1 MLARRRA
8 FLDGLVAWLTGSADS
23 LTGEDR
29 LHGAAAGITDDT
41 ADTPRIEVR
50 AARTIEGRCATSV
63 VVMRTLAAWCYDR
76 RRTVIG
82 LWVTAFIVFA
92 ALWASAAG
100 EFVNNF
106 NLPGTESQR
115 AYDLLKER
123 FPAQSGDTASVV
135 FAVDD
140 GRVLDAGNRPEIEAV
155 RSEIAKSPEVL
166 AVGDPFAKGAPVSE
180 DGKITFA
187 QIQFRK
193 GAGDAD
199 TALVKTMAEDTL
211 ALDGK
216 GGVQVALGGDII
228 HWSTAEQGGAGEI
241 FGLLVA
247 ALVLFLTLGVVAMG
261 LPLLNAL
268 FAMVVSLSLTAVIG
282 TRVLDVV
289 DWSPQ
294 LAAMIGIG
302 VGIDYALLIL
312 NRFRLERG
320 AGRDVRQATLIAID
334 TSGRAVLF
342 AGIVVVIAM
351 LGMMLLG
358 ISFLYGPAIAAA
370 LAVLFTMTAALTLMP
385 ALLSKIGGR
394 VKPAGNGGGDADL
407 ADRESGFAARWSRF
421 VARRPLP
428 VAILALAVLIALALP
443 ALHMR
448 LATSDASTY
457 KKDDTTRVAYDL
469 LKEGFGPGFNAPL
482 LLAIELPK
490 AGDDAALQQIGDALG
505 DQDGI
510 AQVLPAQLNE
520 RGDTA
525 TMIAYPTTTPQDERT
540 DRVVRQARDETLPR
554 IEQATGARVSIGGA
568 TASNLDF
575 AQTIRDKLPLFI
587 GVVVGLSLLLLA
599 VVFRSL
605 LIPVKAGIFNVLSIA
620 GAFGVVTLIF
630 QDGHLASL
638 FGDATG
644 PIEAFLPILVFA
656 VVFGLSMD
664 YEVFLV
670 SRMHEE
676 WVHTKDAKYAARHGL
691 AMTGR
696 VVTAAAIIM
705 IAVFGAFAIGNE
717 RALAMMGVGFGAAIF
732 IDAFIIRLLLL
743 PAVMHL
749 AGPAMWWMPAWLD
762 KRLPHLHIERPDT
775 VDEPAV
781 AEGATREREPQPVP

>member
-1 MLARRRA
+1 
-8 FLDGLVAWLTGSADS
+8 
-23 LTGEDR
+23 
-29 LHGAAAGITDDT
+29 
-41 ADTPRIEVR
+41 
-50 AARTIEGRCATSV
+50 
-63 VVMRTLAAWCYDR
+63 MRNLAAWCHDR

-82 LWVTAFIVFA
+82 LWVGAFLLLAV
-92 ALWASAAG
+92 LWGAAAG
-100 EFVNNF
+100 EYSNNF
-106 NLPGTESQR
+106 RLPGTESQR

-123 FPAQSGDTASVV
+123 FPSQSGDTATVV
-135 FAVDD
+135 FAVKQ
-140 GRVLDAGNRPEIEAV
+140 GGVLDPANKPVIERAIGEI
-155 RSEIAKSPEVL
+155 KQSPEVL
-166 AVGDPFAKGAPVSE
+166 AVGDPYAKGAAVSR
-180 DGKITFA
+180 DGKITFS

-193 GAGDAD
+193 GAGDVDA
-199 TALVKTMAEDTL
+199 AKVKTMAENTL
-211 ALDGK
+211 KLDGK
-216 GGVQVALGGDII
+216 SGVQVALGGDII
-228 HWSTAEQGGAGEI
+228 HWSTAQQGGAGEI
-241 FGLLVA
+241 FGILVA
-247 ALVLFLTLGVVAMG
+247 AIVLFLTLGVVAMG

-268 FAMVVSLSLTAVIG
+268 FAMVVSLGIMAVVG
-282 TRVLDVV
+282 THLLDVV
-289 DWSPQ
+289 DWTPQ

-320 AGRDVRQATLIAID
+320 AGRDVREATLIAID

-358 ISFLYGPAIAAA
+358 ISFLYGPAIGAA
-370 LAVLFTMTAALTLMP
+370 LSVLATMVAALTLMP
-385 ALLSKIGGR
+385 AILSKIGGR
-394 VKPAGNGGGDADL
+394 VKPAGSGDAD
-407 ADRESGFAARWSRF
+407 RETGFAARWSRF

-428 VAILALAVLIALALP
+428 VAVLALAVLIALALP

-457 KKDDTTRVAYDL
+457 KKDDTTRIAYDL
-469 LKEGFGPGFNAPL
+469 LKKGFGPGFNAPL
-482 LLAIELPK
+482 LLAVELPK
-490 AGDDAALQQIGDALG
+490 AGDTAALTQVGDALSK
-505 DQDGI
+505 QPGI
-510 AQVLPAQLNE
+510 AGVLPPVVNKS
-520 RGDTA
+520 GDTA
-525 TMIAYPTTTPQDERT
+525 TMIAYPSTTPQDKQT
-540 DRVVRQARDETLPR
+540 DETVKTARDTTLPP
-554 IEQATGARVSIGGA
+554 IEASTGARVSIGGA
-568 TASNLDF
+568 TATNLDF
-575 AQTIRDKLPLFI
+575 SQTIRDKLPLFI

-605 LIPVKAGIFNVLSIA
+605 LVPVKAGLFNLLSIS

-644 PIEAFLPILVFA
+644 PIESFLPIMVFA

-676 WVHTKDAKYAARHGL
+676 WTKTRDAKYAVRHGL

-749 AGPAMWWMPAWLD
+749 AGPAMWWMPSWLD
-762 KRLPHLHIERPDT
+762 KRLPHLNIERPDT
-775 VDEPAV
+775 PHLGRIPEPEPAS
-781 AEGATREREPQPVP
+781 G

>member
-1 MLARRRA
+1 
-8 FLDGLVAWLTGSADS
+8 
-23 LTGEDR
+23 
-29 LHGAAAGITDDT
+29 
-41 ADTPRIEVR
+41 
-50 AARTIEGRCATSV
+50 
-63 VVMRTLAAWCYDR
+63 MRSLAAWCHDR

-82 LWVTAFIVFA
+82 LWVGAFILLA
-92 ALWASAAG
+92 ALWATAAG
-100 EFVNNF
+100 DYVNNF
-106 NLPGTESQR
+106 RLPGTESQR
-115 AYDLLKER
+115 AYDLLKEK
-123 FPAQSGDTASVV
+123 FPQQAGDTASVV
-135 FAVDD
+135 FAVKD
-140 GRVLDAGNRPEIEAV
+140 GSVLDRKPQIDKA
-155 RSEIAKSPEVL
+155 IATIKKSPEVL
-166 AVGDPFAKGAPVSE
+166 AVSDPSAEGAPVSK
-180 DGKITFA
+180 DGRITFA
-187 QIQFRK
+187 QIQFK
-193 GAGDAD
+193 KPAGDVDAP
-199 TALVKTMAEDTL
+199 AVKEMAEQTL
-211 ALDGK
+211 KLDGQ

-241 FGLLVA
+241 FGILVA
-247 ALVLFLTLGVVAMG
+247 AIVLFLTLGIVAMG

-282 TRVLDVV
+282 TQVLDVV
-289 DWSPQ
+289 DWTPQ

-320 AGRDVRQATLIAID
+320 AGRDTREATMIAID

-351 LGMMLLG
+351 LGMILLG
-358 ISFLYGPAIAAA
+358 ISFLYGPAIGAA
-370 LAVLFTMTAALTLMP
+370 LSVLATMIAALTLMP
-385 ALLSKIGGR
+385 AILGTRIGR
-394 VKPAGNGGGDADL
+394 RIKKANATSADE
-407 ADRESGFAARWSRF
+407 ESGFSARWSSF

-428 VAILALAVLIALALP
+428 VAVLSLAVLIALALP
-443 ALHMR
+443 ATHIR

-457 KKDDTTRVAYDL
+457 KSDDTARIAYDL

-482 LLAIELPK
+482 LMAVELPAK
-490 AGDDAALQQIGDALG
+490 GDTAALQQISDALG
-505 DQDGI
+505 KQDGI
-510 AQVLPAQLNE
+510 AQVLPPQLNE
-520 RGDTA
+520 AGDTA
-525 TMIAYPTTTPQDERT
+525 TMIAYPTTTPQDET
-540 DRVVRQARDETLPR
+540 TDETVKTARNVTLPPV
-554 IEQATGARVSIGGA
+554 EQATGARVSIGGT
-568 TASNLDF
+568 TASNIDF
-575 AQTIRDKLPLFI
+575 AKTISDKLPLFI

-599 VVFRSL
+599 IVFRSI
-605 LIPVKAGIFNVLSIA
+605 LIPIKAGIFNLLSIS

-630 QDGHLASL
+630 QDGHGASL
-638 FGDATG
+638 FGGATG
-644 PIEAFLPILVFA
+644 PIESFLPIMVFA

-676 WVHTKDAKYAARHGL
+676 WTHTKNARYSVQHGL

-749 AGPAMWWMPAWLD
+749 AGPAMWWMPEWLD
-762 KRLPHLHIERPDT
+762 KRLPHLNIEPP
-775 VDEPAV
+775 E
-781 AEGATREREPQPVP
+781 EGAHPKQREVPAYT

>member
-1 MLARRRA
+1 
-8 FLDGLVAWLTGSADS
+8 
-23 LTGEDR
+23 
-29 LHGAAAGITDDT
+29 
-41 ADTPRIEVR
+41 
-50 AARTIEGRCATSV
+50 
-63 VVMRTLAAWCYDR
+63 MRNLAAWCHDR

-82 LWVTAFIVFA
+82 LWAAAFVISIL
-92 ALWASAAG
+92 LWGGAAG
-100 EFVNNF
+100 EYVNNF
-106 NLPGTESQR
+106 RLPGTESQR
-115 AYDLLKER
+115 AYDLLKEK
-123 FPAQSGDTASVV
+123 FPEQSGDTASVV
-135 FAVDD
+135 FAVDQ
-140 GRVLDAGNRPEIEAV
+140 GRVLDPANRGTIEAA
-155 RSEIAKSPEVL
+155 RKEIAASPAVL
-166 AVGDPFAKGAPVSE
+166 NVGDPFAKGAAVSQ
-180 DGKITFA
+180 DGRITFA
-187 QIQFRK
+187 QIQFK
-193 GAGDAD
+193 QGAGDVD
-199 TALVKTMAEDTL
+199 VKQVKTMAENTL
-211 ALDGK
+211 KLDGRD
-216 GGVQVALGGDII
+216 GVQVALGGDII

-241 FGLLVA
+241 FGILVA
-247 ALVLFLTLGVVAMG
+247 AFVLFLTLGVVAMG

-268 FAMVVSLSLTAVIG
+268 FAMIVSLSIMAVIG

-320 AGRDVRQATLIAID
+320 AGKEVREATLVALD

-342 AGIVVVIAM
+342 AGVVVVIAM

-370 LAVLFTMTAALTLMP
+370 LSVLFTMAASLTLMP

-394 VKPAGNGGGDADL
+394 VKPAGSGDAD
-407 ADRESGFAARWSRF
+407 RETGFAARWSAF
-421 VARRPLP
+421 VARRPWP
-428 VAILALAVLIALALP
+428 VAVLALAILIALAIP

-482 LLAIELPK
+482 LLAVELPK
-490 AGDDAALQQIGDALG
+490 SGDDAALTQIGDALKN
-505 DQDGI
+505 QDGI
-510 AQVLPAQLNE
+510 ASVLPPVVNKA
-520 RGDTA
+520 GDTA
-525 TMIAYPTTTPQDERT
+525 TMIAYPTTTPQDETTDETVRT
-540 DRVVRQARDETLPR
+540 ARDDTLPP
-554 IEQATGARVSIGGA
+554 IAEATGTRISIGGA
-568 TASNLDF
+568 TATNLDF
-575 AQTIRDKLPLFI
+575 SQTIRDKLPLFI

-605 LIPVKAGIFNVLSIA
+605 LIPVKAGVFNLLSIL

-630 QDGHLASL
+630 QDGNLSGL

-644 PIEAFLPILVFA
+644 PIESFLPIMVFA

-676 WVHTKDAKYAARHGL
+676 WVHTKDAHYAVRHGL

-717 RALAMMGVGFGAAIF
+717 RALAMMGVGFASAIF

-743 PAVMHL
+743 PAVMHIVG
-749 AGPAMWWMPAWLD
+749 AAMWWMPAWLEQ
-762 KRLPHLHIERPDT
+762 RLPHLNIERPD
-775 VDEPAV
+775 EPP
-781 AEGATREREPQPVP
+781 EPPSQRRPGEPEPQPAS

>member
-1 MLARRRA
+1 
-8 FLDGLVAWLTGSADS
+8 
-23 LTGEDR
+23 
-29 LHGAAAGITDDT
+29 
-41 ADTPRIEVR
+41 
-50 AARTIEGRCATSV
+50 
-63 VVMRTLAAWCYDR
+63 MRKLAAWCHDR

-82 LWVTAFIVFA
+82 LWVAAFFLIA
-92 ALWASAAG
+92 ALWATAAG
-100 EFVNNF
+100 EYSNNF
-106 NLPGTESQR
+106 QLPGTESQR
-115 AYDLLKER
+115 AYDLLKDK
-123 FPAQSGDTASVV
+123 FPEQSGDTASVV
-135 FAVDD
+135 FAVDE
-140 GRVLDAGNRPEIEAV
+140 GSVLDESKRPQIERV
-155 RSEIAKSPEVL
+155 RAEIAKSPEVL
-166 AVGDPFAKGAPVSE
+166 AVGDPFAQGAPVSP

-193 GAGDAD
+193 GAGDVDA
-199 TALVKTMAEDTL
+199 AKVKTMAEDTL

-216 GGVQVALGGDII
+216 DGVQVALGGDII

-241 FGLLVA
+241 FGILVA

-268 FAMVVSLSLTAVIG
+268 FAMVVSIG
-282 TRVLDVV
+282 LMSVVGTHLLDVV
-289 DWSPQ
+289 DWTPQ

-320 AGRDVRQATLIAID
+320 AGRDVRDATLISLD

-351 LGMMLLG
+351 LGMILLG
-358 ISFLYGPAIAAA
+358 ISFLYGPAIGAA
-370 LAVLFTMTAALTLMP
+370 LAVLFTMFAALTLMP
-385 ALLSKIGGR
+385 AIMGSRIGR
-394 VKPAGNGGGDADL
+394 RIKPASNGDGDGTDL

-428 VAILALAVLIALALP
+428 VAVLALAVLIALALP
-443 ALHMR
+443 AAHMR

-457 KKDDTTRVAYDL
+457 KEDDTTRIAYDL

-482 LLAIELPK
+482 LLAVELPT
-490 AGDDAALQQIGDALG
+490 AGDDAALRQIGDALSA
-505 DQDGI
+505 QDGI
-510 AQVLPAQLNE
+510 AQVLPPQLNE
-520 RGDTA
+520 AGDTE
-525 TMIAYPTTTPQDERT
+525 TMIAYPSTTPQDERT
-540 DRVVRQARDETLPR
+540 DETVKQARDDTLPP
-554 IEQATGARVSIGGA
+554 IEEETGARVSIGGA
-568 TASNLDF
+568 TATNLDF
-575 AQTIRDKLPLFI
+575 SQTIRDKLPLFI

-605 LIPVKAGIFNVLSIA
+605 LIPVKAGIFNLLSIA

-630 QDGHLASL
+630 QDGNFASL

-644 PIEAFLPILVFA
+644 PIEAFLPIMVFA

-676 WVHTKDAKYAARHGL
+676 WVHSRDAHYAVRHGL

-717 RALAMMGVGFGAAIF
+717 RALAMMGVGFASAIF

-743 PAVMHL
+743 PAVMHI
-749 AGPAMWWMPAWLD
+749 AGPAMWWMPAWLER
-762 KRLPHLHIERPDT
+762 RLPHLHIERPDE
-775 VDEPAV
+775 DEEEPPPADDMPS
-781 AEGATREREPQPVP
+781 EREPEPVPS

>member
-1 MLARRRA
+1 
-8 FLDGLVAWLTGSADS
+8 
-23 LTGEDR
+23 
-29 LHGAAAGITDDT
+29 
-41 ADTPRIEVR
+41 
-50 AARTIEGRCATSV
+50 
-63 VVMRTLAAWCYDR
+63 MRKLAAWCHDR

-82 LWVTAFIVFA
+82 LWVAAFVISA
-92 ALWASAAG
+92 GLWGAAAG
-100 EFVNNF
+100 GFVNNF
-106 NLPGTESQR
+106 QLPGTESQR
-115 AYDLLKER
+115 AYDLLNDR
-123 FPAQSGDTASVV
+123 FPEQSGDTANVV
-135 FAVDD
+135 FAVDK
-140 GRVLDAGNRPEIEAV
+140 GGVLDTGNRPAIEQVRKEIEQ
-155 RSEIAKSPEVL
+155 SPEVL
-166 AVGDPFAKGAPVSE
+166 AVGDPFAAGAPVSK
-180 DGKITFA
+180 DGRITFA

-193 GAGDAD
+193 QAGEVDAK
-199 TALVKTMAEDTL
+199 AVKTMAEDAL

-216 GGVQVALGGDII
+216 DGVQVALGGDVI

-247 ALVLFLTLGVVAMG
+247 AIVLFLTLGVVAMG

-268 FAMVVSLSLTAVIG
+268 FAMVVSLSLMAVIG
-282 TRVLDVV
+282 TRLIDVV
-289 DWSPQ
+289 DWTPQ

-320 AGRDVRQATLIAID
+320 AGRDVRDATLVAID

-342 AGIVVVIAM
+342 AGVVVVIAM
-351 LGMMLLG
+351 LGMLLLG
-358 ISFLYGPAIAAA
+358 ISFLYGPAIGAA
-370 LAVLFTMTAALTLMP
+370 LSVLFTMFAALTLMP
-385 ALLSKIGGR
+385 AIMGTRIGR
-394 VKPAGNGGGDADL
+394 RIKAAKSEDGDGDL
-407 ADRESGFAARWSRF
+407 ADRERGFAARWSAF

-428 VAILALAVLIALALP
+428 VAVLALVVLIALALP

-457 KKDDTTRVAYDL
+457 KKDDTTRIAYDL
-469 LKEGFGPGFNAPL
+469 LKEGFGAGFNAPL
-482 LLAIELPK
+482 LLAVELPQ
-490 AGDDAALQQIGDALG
+490 AGDDAVLKQVGDALG
-505 DQDGI
+505 AQPGI
-510 AQVLPAQLNE
+510 AQVLPPLLNE
-520 RGDTA
+520 KGDTA

-540 DRVVRQARDETLPR
+540 DEVVRQARDVTLPP
-554 IEQATGARVSIGGA
+554 IERETGARVSIGGT

-599 VVFRSL
+599 IVFRSL
-605 LIPVKAGIFNVLSIA
+605 LIPVKAGIFNLLSIA

-630 QDGHLASL
+630 QDGNLSGL

-644 PIEAFLPILVFA
+644 PIESFLPIMVFA

-676 WVHTKDAKYAARHGL
+676 WVHTKDAKYAVQHGL

-717 RALAMMGVGFGAAIF
+717 RALAMMGVGFASAIF

-749 AGPAMWWMPAWLD
+749 AGPAMWWMPEWLD
-762 KRLPHLHIERPDT
+762 KRLPHLHIERPDAD
-775 VDEPAV
+775 DEPPSA
-781 AEGATREREPQPVP
+781 GSTPSEREPQPVPG

>member
-1 MLARRRA
+1 
-8 FLDGLVAWLTGSADS
+8 
-23 LTGEDR
+23 
-29 LHGAAAGITDDT
+29 
-41 ADTPRIEVR
+41 
-50 AARTIEGRCATSV
+50 
-63 VVMRTLAAWCYDR
+63 MRKLAAWCHDR

-82 LWVTAFIVFA
+82 LWVAAFFIFA
-92 ALWASAAG
+92 ALWATAAG
-100 EFVNNF
+100 DYINTFR
-106 NLPGTESQR
+106 LPGTESQR
-115 AYDLLKER
+115 AYDLLNEK
-123 FPAQSGDTASVV
+123 FPQQAGDTASVV
-135 FAVDD
+135 FAVDQ
-140 GRVLDAGNRPEIEAV
+140 GKVLENRPQIQRGLAEIK
-155 RSEIAKSPEVL
+155 RSPEVL
-166 AVGDPFAKGAPVSE
+166 AVGDPFAQGAPVSK
-180 DGKITFA
+180 DGRITFA
-187 QIQFRK
+187 QIQLK
-193 GAGDAD
+193 HSGGDVDPARI
-199 TALVKTMAEDTL
+199 KTMTDKVL
-211 ALDGK
+211 ALDGND
-216 GGVQVALGGDII
+216 GVQVALGGDVI
-228 HWSTAEQGGAGEI
+228 HWSSAQSGGAGEL
-241 FGLLVA
+241 FGILVA

-268 FAMVVSLSLTAVIG
+268 FAMVVSLALMGILG
-282 TRVLDVV
+282 RRLIDVT
-289 DWSPQ
+289 DWTPQ

-320 AGRDVRQATLIAID
+320 AGREVREATLVALD

-358 ISFLYGPAIAAA
+358 ISFLYGPAIGAA
-370 LAVLFTMTAALTLMP
+370 LSVLATMTAALTLIP

-394 VKPAGNGGGDADL
+394 IKPAKDGGAGAGDL
-407 ADRESGFAARWSRF
+407 ADRERASAARGSRF
-421 VARRPLP
+421 VTRRPLP

-469 LKEGFGPGFNAPL
+469 LRQGFGAGFNAPL
-482 LLAIELPK
+482 LLAVELPH
-490 AGDDAALQQIGDALG
+490 AGDRAALTQIGDALG
-505 DQDGI
+505 KQDGI
-510 AQVLPAQLNE
+510 AQVLPPQLND

-525 TMIAYPTTTPQDERT
+525 TMIVYPTTTPQDEQT
-540 DRVVRQARDETLPR
+540 DETVKTARNETLPPSGR
-554 IEQATGARVSIGGA
+554 EAGARGSMGGA
-568 TASNLDF
+568 TATNLDF
-575 AQTIRDKLPLFI
+575 SQTIRDKLPLFI
-587 GVVVGLSLLLLA
+587 GVVVGLSLLLLM
-599 VVFRSL
+599 VVFRSI
-605 LIPVKAGIFNVLSIA
+605 LIPIKAGTFNLLSIA

-630 QDGHLASL
+630 QDGNLSGL

-644 PIEAFLPILVFA
+644 PIESFLPILVFA

-676 WVHTKDAKYAARHGL
+676 WTRTGNARYAVQHGL

-717 RALAMMGVGFGAAIF
+717 RALAMMGVGFAAAIF

-743 PAVMHL
+743 PAVMHIF
-749 AGPAMWWMPAWLD
+749 GPAMWWMPAWLE
-762 KRLPHLHIERPDT
+762 KRLPHLNIEPPEEPRP
-775 VDEPAV
+775 A
-781 AEGATREREPQPVP
+781 GAPLGAPQPQPVSG

>member
-1 MLARRRA
+1 
-8 FLDGLVAWLTGSADS
+8 
-23 LTGEDR
+23 
-29 LHGAAAGITDDT
+29 
-41 ADTPRIEVR
+41 
-50 AARTIEGRCATSV
+50 
-63 VVMRTLAAWCYDR
+63 MRKLAAWCHDR
-76 RRTVIG
+76 RRTVVA
-82 LWVTAFIVFA
+82 LWIAAFILSAV
-92 ALWASAAG
+92 LWSGAAG
-100 EFVNNF
+100 QYVNNF
-106 NLPGTESQR
+106 RLPGTESQR

-123 FPAQSGDTASVV
+123 FPAQAGDTATVV
-135 FAVDD
+135 FAVDK
-140 GRVLDAGNRPEIEAV
+140 GGVLDAANRPHIERVVAEIK
-155 RSEIAKSPEVL
+155 RSPEVL
-166 AVGDPFAKGAPVSE
+166 RVGDPFARGAPVSR

-187 QIQFRK
+187 QIQIRK
-193 GAGDAD
+193 GSGEVDPAK
-199 TALVKTMAEDTL
+199 VKTMAEDTL
-211 ALDGK
+211 KLDGQ

-228 HWSTAEQGGAGEI
+228 HWSTAEQGGAGELI
-241 FGLLVA
+241 GLLVA
-247 ALVLFLTLGVVAMG
+247 AVVLFLTLGVVAMG

-268 FAMVVSLSLTAVIG
+268 FAMIVSLSLMAVVG

-289 DWSPQ
+289 DWTPQ
-294 LAAMIGIG
+294 LAAMLGIG

-320 AGRDVRQATLIAID
+320 AGRDVREATLISID

-351 LGMMLLG
+351 LGMLLLG
-358 ISFLYGPAIAAA
+358 ISFLYGPAIGAA
-370 LAVLFTMTAALTLMP
+370 LAVLVTMTASLTLMP
-385 ALLSKIGGR
+385 AVLSKIGGR
-394 VKPAGNGGGDADL
+394 IKPAKHAGGADQ
-407 ADRESGFAARWSRF
+407 EQGFAARWSGF
-421 VARRPLP
+421 VARRPVP
-428 VAILALAVLIALALP
+428 VAVLALAVLIALALP

-469 LKEGFGPGFNAPL
+469 LKEGFGAGFNAPL
-482 LLAIELPK
+482 LLAVELPRS
-490 AGDDAALQQIGDALG
+490 GDQGALTQISDALG
-505 DQDGI
+505 KQDGI
-510 AQVLPAQLNE
+510 AQVLPPQLND

-525 TMIAYPTTTPQDERT
+525 TMIAYPTTTPQDKQT
-540 DRVVRQARDETLPR
+540 DETVKTARNTTLPPIQR
-554 IEQATGARVSIGGA
+554 ETGARVSIGGA
-568 TASNLDF
+568 TATNLDF
-575 AQTIRDKLPLFI
+575 SQTIRDKLPLFI

-605 LIPVKAGIFNVLSIA
+605 LIPVKAGIFNLLSIS

-630 QDGHLASL
+630 QDGNLSGL
-638 FGDATG
+638 FGNATG
-644 PIEAFLPILVFA
+644 PIESFLPIMVFA

-676 WVHTKDAKYAARHGL
+676 WVHTKDARYAVQHGL

-696 VVTAAAIIM
+696 VVTAVAIIM

-762 KRLPHLHIERPDT
+762 KRLPHLHIERPD
-775 VDEPAV
+775 EAV
-781 AEGATREREPQPVP
+781 AAEDAHDERVKVPV

>member
-1 MLARRRA
+1 MPRSAPHRDRPLGRRVRPLHRA
-8 FLDGLVAWLTGSADS
+8 LG
-23 LTGEDR
+23 
-29 LHGAAAGITDDT
+29 HGRRG
-41 ADTPRIEVR
+41 VR
-50 AARTIEGRCATSV
+50 QQLPA
-63 VVMRTLAAWCYDR
+63 
-76 RRTVIG
+76 
-82 LWVTAFIVFA
+82 
-92 ALWASAAG
+92 
-100 EFVNNF
+100 
-106 NLPGTESQR
+106 PGTESQR
-115 AYDLLKER
+115 AYDLLSDR
-123 FPAQSGDTASVV
+123 FPEQSGDTASVV
-135 FAVDD
+135 FAVKE
-140 GRVLDAGNRPEIEAV
+140 GGVLDAANRPQIERVITEIE
-155 RSEIAKSPEVL
+155 KSPEVL
-166 AVGDPFAKGAPVSE
+166 AVDDPFARGAPVSQ
-180 DGKITFA
+180 DGRITFA
-187 QIQFRK
+187 QIQFAK
-193 GAGDAD
+193 GGGEAD
-199 TALVKTMAEDTL
+199 PAAVKTMAEDAL

-228 HWSTAEQGGAGEI
+228 HWSTAEKGGAGEI

-247 ALVLFLTLGVVAMG
+247 AVVLFLTLGVVAMG

-268 FAMVVSLSLTAVIG
+268 FAMIVSLSLMAVVG

-289 DWSPQ
+289 DWTPQ
-294 LAAMIGIG
+294 LAAMLGIG

-320 AGRDVRQATLIAID
+320 AGRDVREATLLSLD

-351 LGMMLLG
+351 LGMLLLG
-358 ISFLYGPAIAAA
+358 ISFLYGPAIGAA
-370 LAVLFTMTAALTLMP
+370 LAVLFTMFAALTLMP
-385 ALLSKIGGR
+385 AIMGSRIGR
-394 VKPAGNGGGDADL
+394 RIKPATNGNGGDGDL
-407 ADRESGFAARWSRF
+407 ADRETGFAARWSAF

-428 VAILALAVLIALALP
+428 VAVLALAVLIALALP

-482 LLAIELPK
+482 LLAVELPQ
-490 AGDDAALQQIGDALG
+490 AGDDAALGQIGDALG
-505 DQDGI
+505 AQDGI
-510 AQVLPAQLNE
+510 AQVLPPQLNE

-525 TMIAYPTTTPQDERT
+525 TMIAYPETTPQDERT
-540 DRVVRQARDETLPR
+540 DEVVRQARDVTLPP
-554 IEQATGARVSIGGA
+554 IEEQTGARVSMGGA
-568 TASNLDF
+568 TATNLDF
-575 AQTIRDKLPLFI
+575 SQTIRDKLPLFI

-605 LIPVKAGIFNVLSIA
+605 LIPVKAGIFNLLSIA

-630 QDGHLASL
+630 QDGNLAGL

-644 PIEAFLPILVFA
+644 PIDSFLPILVFA

-676 WVHTKDAKYAARHGL
+676 WVHTGDAKYAVRHGL

-717 RALAMMGVGFGAAIF
+717 RALAMMGVGFASAIF

-749 AGPAMWWMPAWLD
+749 AGPAMWWMPEWLD
-762 KRLPHLHIERPDT
+762 KRLPHLHIERPDS
-775 VDEPAV
+775 DEEPPPAD
-781 AEGATREREPQPVP
+781 GALREPEPVSS

>member
-1 MLARRRA
+1 
-8 FLDGLVAWLTGSADS
+8 
-23 LTGEDR
+23 
-29 LHGAAAGITDDT
+29 
-41 ADTPRIEVR
+41 
-50 AARTIEGRCATSV
+50 
-63 VVMRTLAAWCYDR
+63 MRKLAAWCHDR

-82 LWVTAFIVFA
+82 LWVAAFVLIA
-92 ALWASAAG
+92 ALWGSAAG
-100 EFVNNF
+100 QYVNNF
-106 NLPGTESQR
+106 RLPGTESQR
-115 AYDLLKER
+115 AYDLLKSR
-123 FPAQSGDTASVV
+123 FPAQSGDTATVV
-135 FAVDD
+135 FAVKQGSVVDAAN
-140 GRVLDAGNRPEIEAV
+140 RAPIERVRAEIKKSSEVLD
-155 RSEIAKSPEVL
+155 
-166 AVGDPFAKGAPVSE
+166 VGDPFAKGAPVSR

-193 GAGDAD
+193 GSGDVD
-199 TALVKTMAEDTL
+199 PKLVKTMVDNTL
-211 ALDGK
+211 PLDGK

-228 HWSTAEQGGAGEI
+228 HWSTAQQGGAGEI
-241 FGLLVA
+241 FGILVA
-247 ALVLFLTLGVVAMG
+247 ALVLFLTLGIVAMG

-268 FAMVVSLSLTAVIG
+268 FAMVVSLGLVAVVG
-282 TRVLDVV
+282 THLVDVV
-289 DWSPQ
+289 DWAPQ
-294 LAAMIGIG
+294 LAAMVGIG

-320 AGRDVRQATLIAID
+320 GGRDVRDATLVALD

-351 LGMMLLG
+351 LGMILLG

-370 LAVLFTMTAALTLMP
+370 LSVLATMIASLTLMP
-385 ALLSKIGGR
+385 AILGTRIGR
-394 VKPAGNGGGDADL
+394 RIKVAKSDDGGDGGDL
-407 ADRESGFAARWSRF
+407 ADRESGFAARWSGF

-428 VAILALAVLIALALP
+428 VAVLALAVLIALALP
-443 ALHMR
+443 ATHIR
-448 LATSDASTY
+448 LASSDASTY
-457 KKDDTTRVAYDL
+457 KKDDTARVAYDL
-469 LKEGFGPGFNAPL
+469 LKQGFGPGFAAPL
-482 LLAIELPK
+482 LLAVELPK
-490 AGDDAALQQIGDALG
+490 AGDQAALQQIGDALRK
-505 DQDGI
+505 QDGI
-510 AQVLPAQLNE
+510 AQVLPPVVNQ

-525 TMIAYPTTTPQDERT
+525 TMIAYPTTTAQDAGT
-540 DRVVRQARDETLPR
+540 DETVKTARSTTLTP
-554 IEQATGARVSIGGA
+554 IERQTGARVSIGGT

-575 AQTIRDKLPLFI
+575 SQTIRDKLPLFI

-605 LIPVKAGIFNVLSIA
+605 LIPVKAGIFNLLSIS

-630 QDGHLASL
+630 QDGHGASL
-638 FGDATG
+638 FGGATG
-644 PIEAFLPILVFA
+644 PIESFLPIMVFA

-676 WVHTKDAKYAARHGL
+676 WTHTRNARYAVQHGL

-717 RALAMMGVGFGAAIF
+717 RALAMMGVGFASAIF

-749 AGPAMWWMPAWLD
+749 VGPAMWWMPAWLD
-762 KRLPHLHIERPDT
+762 KRLPHLNIEPPEAAAELPAPD
-775 VDEPAV
+775 D
-781 AEGATREREPQPVP
+781 EREPVTV